1 MKKKL
6 PLLAVCSMVLFFAAA
21 QNVGIGTTTPVAR
34 LHVAD
39 SNVLFTGAAVFINPG
54 NPPVS
59 GAGTRMMWYANK
71 AAFRVG
77 AVSGNNWN
85 KDSIGYFSFASGED
99 SKAKGYASTAMGAS
113 AATGEY
119 SFSAGGNSLAKGDYS
134 LSIGFIDTAAA
145 LSSIAIGNG
154 SKALGQNS
162 IAFGNNTLA
171 KEDLSLAMGNNAEA
185 RDLASY
191 SIGEGTIA
199 KATGG
204 FTIGI
209 YNDTTDAPIPSTPN
223 LTDRLFQIG
232 NGDYDNRNNSITIL
246 RNGNT
251 GIGVLNPL
259 EKLDVAGKTKTTSF
273 QVTSGAASGS
283 VLISDAAGNA
293 VWQTLPST
301 NSGLEASTFASQSI
315 PNNVLTKVIFDSEF
329 TDDAVAFNTVTSE
342 LTIPSTGFYH
352 LNSAISFSTVLPA
365 NTFVVLYLYNNGSL
379 IKIKRST
386 NTGQPTIDISADIK
400 LTANDIITVYVSQ
413 ASGAPAIV
421 ENGREGTYF
430 SAFKVY

>member
-1 MKKKL
+1 
-6 PLLAVCSMVLFFAAA
+6 
-21 QNVGIGTTTPVAR
+21 
-34 LHVAD
+34 
-39 SNVLFTGAAVFINPG
+39 
-54 NPPVS
+54 
-59 GAGTRMMWYANK
+59 
-71 AAFRVG
+71 
-77 AVSGNNWN
+77 
-85 KDSIGYFSFASGED
+85 
-99 SKAKGYASTAMGAS
+99 
-113 AATGEY
+113 
-119 SFSAGGNSLAKGDYS
+119 
-134 LSIGFIDTAAA
+134 
-145 LSSIAIGNG
+145 
-154 SKALGQNS
+154 
-162 IAFGNNTLA
+162 
-171 KEDLSLAMGNNAEA
+171 MGNNAEA

-329 TDDAVAFNTVTSE
+329 NDDAVAFNTVTSE

-365 NTFVVLYLYNNGSL
+365 NTFVVLYLFNNGSL

-413 ASGAPAIV
+413 ASGAPVII